1 MNMKNLLRWS
11 RPNVLTVV
19 VLLLLLLTGL
29 NLTGLNPG
37 LFNPGQ
43 RVWGQEMSPRPER
56 EADTLSKGAAPA
68 LGLGTSVGR
77 KAFTGIALPAPGE
90 KRMLP
95 GSVEPPKRPIPG
107 TAVYPVHSSAWL
119 RSAPC
124 IILGPTISQ
133 PAHRLHGPGCMDC
146 LYAIQDDVGRDS
158 NQTGV
163 VLDKTPTLAPKNE
176 RTEKGKYDERAL
188 LEERESGRIEDVIEG
203 GTGWTTES
211 LASEMPVVEWEM
223 DDTLGPYPRPAG
235 SAPVAADPSN
245 PREPNLFFPPIGPP
259 RTLRYGLVDDPSLP
273 NTPYA
278 PGSAAAKVYSNG
290 RPVTMTERAQGA
302 EGRAPV
308 VRLFKLAHHTNV
320 ATSLPQY
327 CDGLEHCP
335 VCMRAYLCGC
345 AEENCRFCQPEMR
358 IGPPPVCEGCGEK
371 RPCIHGS
378 ICNGQLGHAPYR
390 EGGNTS
396 GGIACPICKK
406 AVESVPC
413 GKCEKCYHGETCELY
428 KPCGK
433 CPSCQVFEKCDLYKA
448 HRNCVLPNRTNSCN
462 RCDLTINGEP
472 CGSCD
477 WCRENSGLNHELCG
491 HQEVGLLQ
499 TKTVYNPYNECPIF
513 SAPPRIFTDRFN
525 NRASKFPIYYNPA
538 PYYKSTSNPATWGA
552 YQRPFTFRWTCELC
566 KNDPCTCTAPG
577 HSGQV
582 AYAYACKF
590 CDRTPCACT
599 AEICNSNAPLN
610 PKVVRAQLDELAE
623 ASKPQVSGSSA
634 TGTLSPST
642 STSTSTSTAPSTTT
656 GPSTTG
662 QSQPGQLPGT
672 RTADRDNVWQT
683 PPPPLSGSNSGT
695 LTPSPMDNAIL
706 PIPGPVRESEPAQ
719 SPSGSR
725 EPLSTPNGTPNSR
738 PSSTPNSTP
747 NSAPQKPEDTSTETS
762 VNRDPFSMQTD
773 PDDSPVGDGTRSG
786 LNLSDIAP
794 PTMEIGGAD
803 VGRSD
808 YAPPSMNLDLGPS
821 SPLSGSPDQSNAL
834 ALPLP
839 GLSLPALPGENLGN
853 SGRSS
858 GLTGTHERSDRSNPA
873 PVDVFSPNQNS
884 LPLGSGG
891 RSLEG
896 PQNRGTPANPG
907 NRANPST
914 PQYPAVPGTRKGQ
927 PNSSSVGSVSLRS
940 NMQR

>member
-1 MNMKNLLRWS
+1 MKNLSRWS
-11 RPNVLTVV
+11 CPNISTVV
-19 VLLLLLLTGL
+19 VLFMLLFLLPGL
-29 NLTGLNPG
+29 NLG
-37 LFNPGQ
+37 LFHSVNPVQ
-43 RVWGQEMSPRPER
+43 TVWGQEMSRRPAR
-56 EADTLSKGAAPA
+56 ETDTLSKDAAPA
-68 LGLGTSVGR
+68 SGLGTSVER
-77 KAFTGIALPAPGE
+77 KVFTGIAKPAPGE
-90 KRMLP
+90 KRMIP

-107 TAVYPVHSSAWL
+107 TAVHPVHSSAWL

-124 IILGPTISQ
+124 IILGPTVSQ
-133 PAHRLHGPGCMDC
+133 PVHRLHGPGCIDC
-146 LYAIQDDVGRDS
+146 LYAIQDDAGRDS
-158 NQTGV
+158 GQTGV

-176 RTEKGKYDERAL
+176 KIEGAKQDEKEF
-188 LEERESGRIEDVIEG
+188 LEELESGVIEG
-203 GTGWTTES
+203 VTGLTTED
-211 LASEMPVVEWEM
+211 LASEMPVMEWEM

-235 SAPVAADPSN
+235 SCPVAADPAN

-259 RTLRYGLVDDPSLP
+259 RTLRYGLVADPSIP

-302 EGRAPV
+302 EGRASS

-378 ICNGQLGHAPYR
+378 LCNGQLGHAPYR

-413 GKCEKCYHGETCELY
+413 GLCEKCYNGQTCELY
-428 KPCGK
+428 QPCGK
-433 CPSCQVFEKCDLYKA
+433 CPSCLVFEKCDLYKA
-448 HRNCVLPNRTNSCN
+448 HRDCVLPNRTNSCN

-477 WCRENSGLNHELCG
+477 WCRENSDLNHELCG

-513 SAPPRIFTDRFN
+513 SAPPRILTDRFN
-525 NRASKFPIYYNPA
+525 NRSSKFPIYYNPA

-610 PKVVRAQLDELAE
+610 PKSVRSQLDELVE
-623 ASKPQVSGSSA
+623 SSKPRPSGSLT
-634 TGTLSPST
+634 TGTSSG
-642 STSTSTSTAPSTTT
+642 SNSTTT
-656 GPSTTG
+656 GSSSTG
-662 QSQPGQLPGT
+662 QSQTGPSQGT
-672 RTADRDNVWQT
+672 RTNDRDNVWQT
-683 PPPPLSGSNSGT
+683 PPPPLPGSNNGT
-695 LTPSPMDNAIL
+695 LSPPRTDNTEL
-706 PIPGPVRESEPAQ
+706 PIPGRASDSDQ
-719 SPSGSR
+719 STSGSR
-725 EPLSTPNGTPNSR
+725 QPLSTPTGTPSSR
-738 PSSTPNSTP
+738 PDSTSGSTTGPNV
-747 NSAPQKPEDTSTETS
+747 QKPGDTTTETS
-762 VNRDPFSMQTD
+762 ANRDPFSMQTA
-773 PDDSPVGDGTRSG
+773 PDSSPVSDSNRSG
-786 LNLSDIAP
+786 LNLSDISP
-794 PTMEIGGAD
+794 PTMDFGGA
-803 VGRSD
+803 GSGAAD
-808 YAPPSMNLDLGPS
+808 YAPPSMSLDLSPPS
-821 SPLSGSPDQSNAL
+821 STSASGVPDNLNLST
-834 ALPLP
+834 LPLP

-853 SGRSS
+853 SGRTS
-858 GLTGTHERSDRSNPA
+858 GVTGTRERSERSNPA
-873 PVDVFSPNQNS
+873 PTDVFSDTFSPNQS
-884 LPLGSGG
+884 STPLGSGG

-896 PQNRGTPANPG
+896 PQNRGNQKNPG
-907 NRANPST
+907 NQANPINPKNQSV
-914 PQYPAVPGTRKGQ
+914 PAVPGIPGTRKGQ
-927 PNSSSVGSVSLRS
+927 PNSSSVGSVSFLRS
-940 NMQR
+940 NLQR